1 MPKKQ
6 AGSSWLMTFADLMS
20 LLMAVFVLL
29 FAMSTLEIPKYRS
42 AVESLREALDGSPL
56 SAEQLLFFDSVDQ
69 QELVKQDY
77 PPVVEK
83 DLVPLYEKL
92 IKRFPDGQQAA
103 SINVEYD
110 QADDEIKVTFPE
122 EIAFDPGR
130 AELKPEFSD
139 LLLNFEGFYRE
150 DVLVRAIGHTDKL
163 PVVGGRFN
171 SNWELSSARAA
182 NVILELVSQGL
193 ILPEQAE
200 AIGLADTQPLS
211 NGNSPADLA
220 KNRRVEVLIK
230 PLSRAEK

>member
-56 SAEQLLFFDSVDQ
+56 SADQLLFFDSVEQ
-69 QELVKQDY
+69 QELLQKEGV
-77 PPVVEK
+77 PVVNIGLE
-83 DLVPLYEKL
+83 PLYEKL
-92 IKRFPDGQQAA
+92 IKRFPDGQQGA
-103 SINVEYD
+103 SINVEYN
-110 QADDEIKVTFPE
+110 QVDDEIKVTFPE

-130 AELKPEFSD
+130 ADLKPEFSD
-139 LLLNFEGFYRE
+139 LLLNFDGFYRE
-150 DVLVRAIGHTDKL
+150 DVLVRAMGHTDKL

-211 NGNSPADLA
+211 NGNSPADFA

>member
-1 MPKKQ
+1 MAKKQ

-69 QELVKQDY
+69 QDPVKQDY
-77 PPVVEK
+77 PSVVEK

-92 IKRFPDGQQAA
+92 IKRFPDGQQGA
-103 SINVEYD
+103 SINVEYN
-110 QADDEIKVTFPE
+110 QVDDEIKVTFPE

-150 DVLVRAIGHTDKL
+150 DVLVRAMGHTDKL

-211 NGNSPADLA
+211 NGNLPADLA

-230 PLSRAEK
+230 PLSKAER